1 VSFGGNTND
10 IPKAR
15 PKLAGL
21 DDLRTSTNETARPIP
36 YIAGTQRVGVTFLSQ
51 ALGYRTETS
60 ESGGK
65 GGGGKGGGGGGTT
78 SYYATFGAAV
88 CLGVVGTLHEIWFD
102 DERVWGADGALDRVD
117 GEDFADITIEERG
130 SARIYWG
137 TVTQTVD
144 PVLDAFNTI
153 EAHPAYSGLC
163 YIVFDQLLFG
173 KGRNTAPSI
182 EVVVTRRPTA
192 PGWFTPAAAIGDGV
206 NLPLVVW
213 EWVTSSRFGLGRPDS
228 AIDQASFISVGDAL
242 ETEETGISVVL
253 NAQATLR
260 ELLVRLGEHV
270 DAYFHTG
277 TDGKLKLG
285 LVRALPSSTVPPI
298 LSEADLTE
306 EPEFQPGAWADT
318 SSGVQVRFTNGSVY
332 YKADVIQ
339 ADDPSN
345 IAVTGETRLPVVER
359 PWITDPAVASRA
371 AAVLAQRMGRP
382 RGSVTLS
389 CLRSSAVGRQPG
401 DVIRLFYAHLGV
413 TNMRLRIRTV
423 EIPSAG
429 AQSIRLVCDADQSLL
444 NGVYALPPAFTP
456 PTVTTLEAE
465 PAEAAHAAVLP
476 PGLAGENPQVAV
488 WVAPATL
495 AHDRWWLHR
504 QLPDTS
510 FEQVGDGSGHFD
522 ARATLDTDLPIDGPT
537 VGAVVRLTLNAPD
550 TDLRKFPSGD
560 ISAGRVYLLNGDEWI
575 LVTSATL
582 VAAGQYDLGIIRGRH
597 GSEREGAVATDQ
609 VWIFQPRRRSG
620 VEVTTPGDSTVV
632 LKAQPGILGRRSD
645 LSLAA
650 TLSVPVSRAS
660 LGPPSPLN
668 LRVDSE
674 HRSPRWAGS
683 TDLLV
688 EWDPAAWP
696 TLELFDRWA
705 VTSSDAFAV
714 LLEVLN
720 GSSTVVLSVEVSAG
734 TTSHTLTFATLSGAL
749 GSPAS
754 FTIRARHRSGALI
767 SPSPATL
774 PVTRI

>member
-10 IPKAR
+10 IPKPR

-21 DDLRTSTNETARPIP
+21 DDLRTSTNESARPIP

-60 ESGGK
+60 EGGGK
-65 GGGGKGGGGGGTT
+65 GGKGGGGGGTT
-78 SYYATFGAAV
+78 SYFATFAAAV

-102 DERVWGADGALDRVD
+102 DERVWGADGALDKVD

-137 TVTQTVD
+137 TTSQTVD
-144 PVLDAFNTI
+144 PVLDVFNAI
-153 EAHPAYSGLC
+153 EAHPAYAGVC
-163 YIVFDQLLFG
+163 YLVFDQLLFG
-173 KGRNTAPSI
+173 KGRNTAPAI
-182 EVVVTRRPTA
+182 EVVVTRRPA
-192 PGWFTPAAAIGDGV
+192 VPGWFTPAAAIGDGV
-206 NLPLVVW
+206 NMPLIVA
-213 EWVTSSRFGLGRPDS
+213 EWITSSRFGLGRPES
-228 AIDQASFISVGDAL
+228 SIDQASFIAAG
-242 ETEETGISVVL
+242 ETLAVEDSGVSVVL
-253 NAQATLR
+253 NSQATLR

-270 DAYFHTG
+270 DGYFRTG

-285 LVRALPSSTVPPI
+285 LVRALPALVVPPI

-318 SSGVQVRFTNGSVY
+318 SSGVQVRFTNGQVY

-339 ADDPSN
+339 ADDPGN

-359 PWITDPAVASRA
+359 PWITDPAFASRA

-429 AQSIRLVCDADQSLL
+429 AQSIRLVCDVDQSVL
-444 NGVYALPPAFTP
+444 NGIFTLPPEFVP

-465 PAEAAHAAVLP
+465 PAEAAHAAQLP
-476 PGLAGENPQVAV
+476 PALSGLNPQVVV

-510 FEQVGDGSGHFD
+510 FEQVDSGSSYFD
-522 ARATLDTDLPIDGPT
+522 ARADLDTALLADGPT
-537 VGAVVRLTLNAPD
+537 VGTVVRLTLTAPE

-582 VAAGQYDLGIIRGRH
+582 VAAGQYDLGVIRARH
-597 GSEREGAVATDQ
+597 GTAKESAAIGYS
-609 VWIFQPRRRSG
+609 VWIFHINRRSG

-645 LSLAA
+645 LSLADA
-650 TLSVPVSRAS
+650 LSVPVSRAAI
-660 LGPPSPLN
+660 GPASPLN
-668 LRVDSE
+668 LRVDAE
-674 HRSPRWAGS
+674 HCSPRWAGS

-688 EWDPAAWP
+688 AWDAAEWP
-696 TLELFDRWA
+696 TLELFDRWGA
-705 VTSSDAFAV
+705 TDATALGV
-714 LLEVLN
+714 LLEVLD
-720 GSSTVVLSVEVSAG
+720 GSSDVVHSVEVPAG
-734 TTSHTLTFATLSGAL
+734 TTSHTLVFATLSAAL
-749 GSPAS
+749 GSPVS
-754 FTIRARHRSGALI
+754 FALRARHRSGSYL